1 MMVVALVSSVAVLMG
16 GVGGASATSLARVG
30 TTTTITVSPTSATTS
45 QTVTFSATITAA
57 SGGAPTGS
65 VEFDAHFTATGGTT
79 GTDIVLG
86 TQTLTPGTG
95 SASTATLSLTGMQ
108 AGTYQVTGSYS
119 PGGSISW
126 ATSTSAVTSLS
137 VGSVPLNTVTM
148 SFSLSTQTITAGQ
161 SVTFSTTVSGPAGQ
175 PAPTGRVIFGAGANV
190 TDQNTLPGGDV
201 QLVNGTATATIGGWS
216 GGTYVV
222 SAEYVGDA
230 IYAAHAQN
238 LTLTVNPA
246 ASQAVDTTTTVT
258 LTPTTIAAGGSVT
271 INVHVQQVGNPTP
284 PPAGDSVTLSVG
296 PVGGDPTQAPALPNH
311 ESVMLDANG
320 NASVTAGGWTVG
332 NWVVYA
338 GYVGDVF
345 DNSSSGSA
353 TVTVTSP
360 STGTGVSYTGATSA
374 NWGDT
379 ATLSGHLVSGSSAL
393 AGKTLTFTMGGST
406 CSGTTNTTGD
416 ASCQI
421 GVSALPGQHAV
432 TVAFAGD
439 ATYQSASQ
447 DASFTVAAVPTSTSY
462 TGATT
467 GGTGQSVTLTA
478 HLQRTAGSTPISG
491 EAVTL
496 TMGAE
501 SCTAA
506 TNGNGDA
513 SCPVTVSEG
522 PGSYPI
528 SASFLGDGGYIT
540 SSATGNF
547 TVAAQ
552 PTATDTSDVTANVGA
567 AMTFS
572 ATLTS
577 NGSPVAGKT
586 ISIHA
591 GTQSCSGVTGS
602 TGTAS
607 CSITLAQALGT
618 YSITATFAG
627 DTGFLTSSDSA
638 TLTIADIP
646 TTTTYTGDLQANA
659 GAAATLKAHLVVSGG
674 SPLSGKPVTIAVGS
688 QSCTPT
694 TDASGNATCSITL
707 NQPGGSYPVTATF
720 AGDASYAASTGTAT
734 FTVVVANSKP
744 TTVQLASVA
753 PVLKGSSTTLSG
765 TLRTGSTPVAGKTLT
780 LTLGTQ
786 SCHATTNATGTATCS
801 VTALD
806 AAGQVQVKGAFAGD
820 ATYQASFA
828 TGTAIIYTFAPG
840 GGSFVVG
847 DRSDTGSVTFW
858 GAQWS
863 KKNSLSGG
871 SAPDSF
877 KGFALNPSVPVCGS
891 TWSTDPGNSAS
902 PPAGPLPAYMAVV
915 VTSSTSK
922 SGSKISGNVVAI
934 VLVKTDPGYQPNPG
948 HAGTGTVVATL
959 CQAAGNDNHG
969 GNDNSGGGNG
979 GGGGGGDNHGG
990 NDNSGG
996 GNGGGG
1002 GDNHGGND
1010 NSGDNRGN
1018 SSGGDGHGG
1027 CAGYGF

>member
-1 MMVVALVSSVAVLMG
+1 MG
-16 GVGGASATSLARVG
+16 GVGGASATSLARIG
-30 TTTTITVSPTSATTS
+30 TTTAITVSPAAATTS
-45 QTVTFSATITAA
+45 QTVSFGATITAA
-57 SGGAPTGS
+57 SGAAPTGS

-119 PGGSISW
+119 TDGSINW
-126 ATSTSAVTSLS
+126 GTSTSAVSPLS
-137 VGSVPLNTVTM
+137 VGSALLNTVTM
-148 SFSLSTQTITAGQ
+148 SFSLSSQTITAGQ
-161 SVTFSTTVSGPAGQ
+161 SVTFTTTVTGQPGQ
-175 PAPTGRVIFGAGANV
+175 PAPTGSVVFSSGANV
-190 TDQNTLPGGDV
+190 TSQNTIATIPLTG
-201 QLVNGTATATIGGWS
+201 GTATTAPIGGWS
-216 GGTYVV
+216 GGTYIVAA
-222 SAEYVGDA
+222 SYQGDA
-230 IYAAHAQN
+230 IYQASSMN
-238 LTLTVNPA
+238 LILTVNPA
-246 ASQAVDTTTTVT
+246 VNPAVTTTTTVT
-258 LTPTTIAAGGSVT
+258 LTPSTIAAGGSVN
-271 INVHVQQVGNPTP
+271 IKAHVAQVGNPTP
-284 PPAGDSVTLSVG
+284 PAAGALVDLSVG
-296 PVGGDPTQAPALPNH
+296 PAGGDPSQAIPLAGFQAVP
-311 ESVMLDANG
+311 LDANG
-320 NASVTAGGWTVG
+320 NISVTTGGWTVG

-338 GYVGDVF
+338 GYEGDIF
-345 DNSSSGSA
+345 DQASNGSAALTVVQPSNGA
-353 TVTVTSP
+353 TVT
-360 STGTGVSYTGATSA
+360 YTGATQA
-374 NWGDT
+374 AWGDT
-379 ATLSGHLVSGSSAL
+379 ATLSGNLVSGSSAL
-393 AGKTLTFTMGGST
+393 AGKTLTFTMGGAT
-406 CSGTTNTTGD
+406 CSGTTNASGD
-416 ASCQI
+416 ASCQMA
-421 GVSALPGQHAV
+421 VTALPGPHAV

-439 ATYQSASQ
+439 ATYQSASD
-447 DASFTVAAVPTSTSY
+447 DATLTVATVPTSTSY

-638 TLTIADIP
+638 TLTIAAIP

-979 GGGGGGDNHGG
+979 GGGGGDNHGG